1 MIPMVKSTIRETFK
15 MWMIKRPATIKPAVL
30 KIPLLNESTKA
41 TKRIMTLMAL
51 QPSTIRTT
59 ETPFTRTKTEGSKVL
74 GLNCTLKLKT
84 SKTNRVCSATK
95 LVNPSYSKFET
106 SNWLK

>member
-1 MIPMVKSTIRETFK
+1 MIPIVKSTIRKTFK
-15 MWMIKRPATIKPAVL
+15 KWMIKRPATIKHAVFT
-30 KIPLLNESTKA
+30 IPLLNASTKA

-74 GLNCTLKLKT
+74 ELNCTLKLT
-84 SKTNRVCSATK
+84 VSKTNRVCSATT
-95 LVNPSYSKFET
+95 LVNPSFSKFKT